1 MFYRFYS
8 AAGKVHDAF
17 VSYRQS
23 IDKSESN
30 ADTWCSIGVLYQDQ
44 HQPMDALQVCCIC
57 SCYLINV
64 YGCRCVIVLKTRKFN
79 SLLSIF
85 I

>member
-1 MFYRFYS
+1 MVIIKVLLTFCNCRFYS

-44 HQPMDALQVCCIC
+44 HQPMDALQACF
-57 SCYLINV
+57 
-64 YGCRCVIVLKTRKFN
+64 T
-79 SLLSIF
+79 
-85 I
+85 